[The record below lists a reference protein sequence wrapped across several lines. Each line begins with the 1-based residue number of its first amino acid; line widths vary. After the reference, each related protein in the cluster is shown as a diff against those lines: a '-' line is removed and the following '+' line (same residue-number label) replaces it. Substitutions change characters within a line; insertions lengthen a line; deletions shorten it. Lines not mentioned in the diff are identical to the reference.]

1 MIKKY
6 WFAVVILILIIPGCI
21 ARQTVK
27 MDNSGDRKKE
37 QITFSGGTGDSYE
50 TAIIL
55 KAPQSLR
62 KQEDAVAA
70 EYDYIS
76 GLYGK
81 KDKEW
86 KVEEQSMVKE
96 NEKTYDMVRVKII
109 SNEKLHFFYFDIS
122 TFIKKPKPVEQEENK
137 QQ

>member
-1 MIKKY
+1 MIKMHL
-6 WFAVVILILIIPGCI
+6 FIPACIVLVIAACI
-21 ARQTVK
+21 SRQSVK
-27 MDNSGDRKKE
+27 LGGSGDSNKDH
-37 QITFSGGTGDSYE
+37 IVFAGGSGDSYE
-50 TAIIL
+50 TAIII
-55 KAPQSLR
+55 KAPQVLR

-96 NEKTYDMVRVKII
+96 NEKTYDMVRVQILL
-109 SNEKLHFFYFDIS
+109 NGKLHFFYFDIS
-122 TFIKKPKPVEQEENK
+122 QFVKKPKPVEKEEIRE
-137 QQ
+137 

>member
-6 WFAVVILILIIPGCI
+6 LCALACIMVIVAACVS
-21 ARQTVK
+21 RQSVK
-27 MDNSGDRKKE
+27 TGGAGDLKKD
-37 QITFSGGTGDSYE
+37 QIVFSGGAGDSYE
-50 TAIIL
+50 TAIII
-55 KAPQSLR
+55 KAPQTMR
-62 KQEDAVAA
+62 KQEDAIAA

-86 KVEEQSMVKE
+86 AVEEQSMVKE
-96 NEKTYDMVRVKII
+96 NEKVYDMVRAKII
-109 SNEKLHFFYFDIS
+109 SNGKLHFFYFDIS
-122 TFIKKPKPVEQEENK
+122 AFVKKPKPVEPEENK